1 MAESHR
7 GLGRGLDALLKNYP
21 AVSPGESRGEK
32 RDIQALSL
40 AAIHPNPGQPRKDF
54 SDESL
59 RELSASILS
68 QGVLQ
73 PLIVRPRRNTT
84 EETYEVVAGERRWR
98 AAQLAGLDTVP
109 AFVRDLTD
117 QESLLIAL
125 VENMQREDLNPM
137 EEARGMEHLKK
148 SFDLTQENLAE
159 KLGKSR
165 PAVAN
170 ALRLL
175 QLPEHIQAE
184 IQTGAMSAGHGR
196 CLLSLSDTAAQ
207 EELFGRIRNQDL
219 SVREAEDQVNFFKVN
234 GALPASASTPS
245 MPRRNKSRVAKAADP
260 ALRELQQ
267 DLSRILDLPVAIQ
280 GSGEKGRVVVSFSSP
295 DQFQRLLRLLGMG
308 A

>member
-1 MAESHR
+1 MAEHR

-21 AVSPGESRGEK
+21 AVSTNESPDET
-32 RDIQALSL
+32 RDLQSLPL
-40 AAIHPNPGQPRKDF
+40 AAIQPNPSQPRKDF

-73 PLIVRPRRNTT
+73 PLIVRPRRGAT
-84 EETYEVVAGERRWR
+84 EDIYEVVAGERRWR
-98 AAQLAGLDTVP
+98 AAQLAGLNSVP
-109 AFVRDLTD
+109 AFVRDLSD

-137 EEARGMEHLKK
+137 EEAKGMDHLKET
-148 SFDLTQENLAE
+148 FALTQENLAE

-175 QLPEHIQAE
+175 QLPEHIQAD
-184 IQTGAMSAGHGR
+184 IQTGVMSAGHGR
-196 CLLSLSDTAAQ
+196 CLLALSDATAQ
-207 EELFGRIRNQDL
+207 EELFGRIRTQGL
-219 SVREAEDQVNFFKVN
+219 SVRESEDQVNFFKAN
-234 GALPASASTPS
+234 GALPDFSSAAALPH
-245 MPRRNKSRVAKAADP
+245 RNKSRATKAANP

-267 DLSRILDLPVAIQ
+267 DLSRILELPVVIQ
-280 GSGEKGRVVVSFSSP
+280 GSEEKGKVVVSFSSK
-295 DQFQRLLRLLGMG
+295 DQFQRLLHLLGLG

>member
-1 MAESHR
+1 MADSHR

-21 AVSPGESRGEK
+21 SESPDMKQDVQS
-32 RDIQALSL
+32 LPL
-40 AAIHPNPGQPRKDF
+40 AAIHPNPSQPRKDF

-73 PLIVRPRRNTT
+73 PLIVRLRHSTN
-84 EETYEVVAGERRWR
+84 EEAYEVVAGERRWR
-98 AAQLAGLDTVP
+98 ASQLAGLESVP

-137 EEARGMEHLKK
+137 EEARGMDHLKE

-175 QLPEHIQAE
+175 QLPDHIQAD
-184 IQTGAMSAGHGR
+184 IQTGVMSAAHGR
-196 CLLSLSDTAAQ
+196 CLLSLSDAAAQ
-207 EELFGRIRNQDL
+207 DKLLIRIRAQGL
-219 SVREAEDQVNFFKVN
+219 SVRESEDQVNFFKAH
-234 GALPASASTPS
+234 GALPESASSASVTHKNK
-245 MPRRNKSRVAKAADP
+245 PRITKAADP

-267 DLSRILDLPVAIQ
+267 DLSRILELPVTIQ
-280 GSGEKGRVVVSFSSP
+280 GSGEKGKVVVSFSSSE
-295 DQFQRLLRLLGMG
+295 QFQRLLHLLGMG